1 MLDNL
6 ITWKTGLLAVVL
18 TGTLNASL
26 ATDEVA
32 REAVA
37 VDSSWANLNTV
48 QLYIEGT
55 ILMEEGF
62 MHEAERL
69 WRYAS
74 NTRPKNRVFRYK
86 HAMCLM
92 EVGPSWRETLEAFE
106 KVTKGSLARRF
117 DPFDPMQKSPPVE
130 ALLWQAAVELRLSDF
145 EAAREHVDKY
155 LDLAGEKHQYRELAS
170 DVLGQIRFAERN
182 LKEPGQAVVTPST
195 VNSDADDSHPILT
208 ADGQTMFFSSN
219 RSRKDGSNHGRMDP
233 NTKAHYQD
241 VYRSTMAA
249 DSSWS
254 DPEHLNLGIRNHATV
269 LASDAFGQKLVVE
282 DFDGWNRELKV
293 TQKWERGWTA
303 AEALVLDKRIPS
315 NGAVAFFPSRER
327 LIVSFSSRR
336 GEGGFDLY
344 ESELN
349 SRGRWT
355 KPKSLGVRV
364 NTWGDEITPF
374 VAADGQTVFFASN
387 GLQRMG
393 GFDIY
398 RTTRDAAGG
407 WTEPEHLGGTINSVA
422 DDMAFAV
429 GAQGEVGYFASSRS
443 EDGRALNI
451 YEVNLNDQTVLE
463 SDVLVVT
470 LDASNTD
477 EADAPRALVVRD
489 SKSGEVIQRA
499 DLNELDET
507 FQFILPG
514 AGEFVLESSS
524 GMAESGAEGS
534 EATPSVRRKILLPE
548 SLNTQVLR
556 ANYDEVF
563 AERDLAESGT
573 AQFVFTNPEPEPTAE
588 AVGES
593 KEDLVE
599 EVVEETSEA
608 VAEHVTEKSEENVT
622 NPSAKDEPM
631 VTPPEEEEKPEP
643 VQVSSQPKRD
653 AFLSAPVAPLA
664 VSSTSTS
671 SMLMA
676 VQLYSGQIHTER
688 MDLSSVEEAIVQA
701 SRTTTPLVRIEGSA
715 SDGPSSRP
723 DGNEGLASARA
734 MDVYLRLVAR
744 LDARGLTKGKDYT
757 VRVVRRVQPDG
768 DTPAAF
774 KNASVEPASFQ
785 YVRVDLSVE

>member
-1 MLDNL
+1 M
-6 ITWKTGLLAVVL
+6 
-18 TGTLNASL
+18 
-26 ATDEVA
+26 
-32 REAVA
+32 
-37 VDSSWANLNTV
+37 
-48 QLYIEGT
+48 
-55 ILMEEGF
+55 
-62 MHEAERL
+62 
-69 WRYAS
+69 
-74 NTRPKNRVFRYK
+74 
-86 HAMCLM
+86 
-92 EVGPSWRETLEAFE
+92 
-106 KVTKGSLARRF
+106 
-117 DPFDPMQKSPPVE
+117 
-130 ALLWQAAVELRLSDF
+130 
-145 EAAREHVDKY
+145 
-155 LDLAGEKHQYRELAS
+155 
-170 DVLGQIRFAERN
+170 
-182 LKEPGQAVVTPST
+182 
-195 VNSDADDSHPILT
+195 
-208 ADGQTMFFSSN
+208 
-219 RSRKDGSNHGRMDP
+219 
-233 NTKAHYQD
+233 
-241 VYRSTMAA
+241 
-249 DSSWS
+249 
-254 DPEHLNLGIRNHATV
+254 
-269 LASDAFGQKLVVE
+269 
-282 DFDGWNRELKV
+282 
-293 TQKWERGWTA
+293 
-303 AEALVLDKRIPS
+303 
-315 NGAVAFFPSRER
+315 
-327 LIVSFSSRR
+327 
-336 GEGGFDLY
+336 
-344 ESELN
+344 
-349 SRGRWT
+349 
-355 KPKSLGVRV
+355 
-364 NTWGDEITPF
+364 
-374 VAADGQTVFFASN
+374 
-387 GLQRMG
+387 
-393 GFDIY
+393 
-398 RTTRDAAGG
+398 
-407 WTEPEHLGGTINSVA
+407 
-422 DDMAFAV
+422 
-429 GAQGEVGYFASSRS
+429 
-443 EDGRALNI
+443 
-451 YEVNLNDQTVLE
+451 NLNDQTVLE

-593 KEDLVE
+593 KEDLVD

-744 LDARGLTKGKDYT
+744 LEGRGLTKGKDYT

-774 KNASVEPASFQ
+774 RNASVEPASFQ